1 MLFILA
7 QKSYCVVSYVSGWCV
22 FLDSY
27 YARTFLG
34 YNAFYLS
41 LYGSN
46 GLNSNS
52 PVIALSIIIELP
64 FNKVV
69 QEPAVSLQ
77 MDLLQQMFV
86 IRS

>member
-1 MLFILA
+1 MFL
-7 QKSYCVVSYVSGWCV
+7 VWCV

-27 YARTFLG
+27 YAHTLLG

-46 GLNSNS
+46 GLNGNS
-52 PVIALSIIIELP
+52 PVRTLSIIIELP

-69 QEPAVSLQ
+69 REPALSLQ
-77 MDLLQQMFV
+77 MDLLQQMFAV
-86 IRS
+86 CS